1 MFNLEQL
8 EVQYITNK
16 DGEKTAVIL
25 SIDSFQEILE
35 DLEDLA
41 VIAERRNELTVSHKD
56 VLVELKQDDLLHN

>member
-56 VLVELKQDDLLHN
+56 VLVELKRDDLLHN